1 MEKNEAGSARIRSQ
15 RAWYVH
21 EYGGRASEQSK
32 GHPAESRPSKSG
44 LLNQDRPN
52 APQGLASATTSNA
65 SCLLAV
71 PNGGGPT
78 GPERLQAV
86 LDGSHGGRRHGAS
99 EVPQIPGGGHR
110 DATVRR
116 RLGAE
121 LNWRSP
127 RATTGGGVG
136 GRPRKKP
143 NRARDCAESSRD
155 LTNKCLRCVALAI
168 LPASNCPPK
177 FAMWTGM
184 PGLAMEAIS

>member
-127 RATTGGGVG
+127 RATTGGGG
-136 GRPRKKP
+136 GWAAKEETEP
-143 NRARDCAESSRD
+143 SSRLCGE
-155 LTNKCLRCVALAI
+155 LTRPHKQMPEVCSSGHFARVK
-168 LPASNCPPK
+168 LP
-177 FAMWTGM
+177 T
-184 PGLAMEAIS
+184 